1 MIGTVLS
8 RDIVFAPMI
17 VAVPMLNC
25 LQVESCCDSY
35 WAWQD
40 KVCGDLLHFKFG
52 LALFEL
58 LAFLVGL
65 LSPCPNFLYRRGQ
78 LKACRNKETICV
90 PKCMGIIRLW
100 PWFLQAPMCSN
111 CVGIHGG
118 FFYTR
123 SRTSCRNHHDESPGR
138 KEIDNNRAFWKREK
152 CGVTGDLAITCF
164 QVSHSS
170 NVVSWS

>member
-1 MIGTVLS
+1 MLNFVRFMIGTVLS

-111 CVGIHGG
+111 CVGIHGC
-118 FFYTR
+118 FFIQGLG
-123 SRTSCRNHHDESPGR
+123 H
-138 KEIDNNRAFWKREK
+138 RAGIITMNPPEEKKSTTTGQFGREK
-152 CGVTGDLAITCF
+152 NAV
-164 QVSHSS
+164 
-170 NVVSWS
+170 